1 MSFTEQEERLH
12 DERRRAWEAGKALL
26 DAAEAENRDLT
37 AEESEQFERISSEM
51 DAYAARAERIATVA
65 RQGAIIEEFRGSYEA
80 APSADERPDEWRQ
93 FLNGERRT
101 YEVPLRAAIEARA
114 LASTSS
120 PAVFQDIT
128 GQLWLHLIE
137 TATVAG
143 ISTVITTS
151 KGNPMPVPTT
161 TGDPTGSQV
170 AEGVAISPTDPTLAT
185 RTLGSYDYKSLTYVS
200 TQLLQDEAFDV
211 EGLIATQAG
220 RAVGNALGAALVT
233 GNGSTAPGGVSTLSS
248 LGKTGSA
255 SVAGAFSADDLI
267 DLYFSVIAPYRNSP
281 KAAWLMRDATLAA
294 VRKLKTSGSGEY
306 LFAPAATVGAPD
318 TILGKP
324 VYTDPN
330 VAAVGLSGKSVLFG
344 DFGAYCTR
352 VVNGVRF
359 ERSDDYR
366 FNTDEVAFR
375 TVLSADGT
383 LVDQTG
389 AVKHF
394 IGNAA

>member
-1 MSFTEQEERLH
+1 M
-12 DERRRAWEAGKALL
+12 
-26 DAAEAENRDLT
+26 
-37 AEESEQFERISSEM
+37 
-51 DAYAARAERIATVA
+51 
-65 RQGAIIEEFRGSYEA
+65 
-80 APSADERPDEWRQ
+80 
-93 FLNGERRT
+93 
-101 YEVPLRAAIEARA
+101 
-114 LASTSS
+114 
-120 PAVFQDIT
+120 
-128 GQLWLHLIE
+128 
-137 TATVAG
+137 
-143 ISTVITTS
+143 
-151 KGNPMPVPTT
+151 
-161 TGDPTGSQV
+161 
-170 AEGVAISPTDPTLAT
+170 
-185 RTLGSYDYKSLTYVS
+185 
-200 TQLLQDEAFDV
+200 
-211 EGLIATQAG
+211 
-220 RAVGNALGAALVT
+220 
-233 GNGSTAPGGVSTLSS
+233 
-248 LGKTGSA
+248 
-255 SVAGAFSADDLI
+255 FSADDLI